1 MLTQRLGSE
10 TQKDPAFLAELI
22 AAIQAHPGSCD
33 EVWLA
38 TDYGFPSMETH
49 RASAEALGKIAE
61 KFRAIGVRVS
71 LQLSNSL
78 GHGQYMSAR
87 DCSGLVYEGSPAE
100 NMVGH
105 RGERADYCFCWR
117 GAHVREYV
125 RQELSLYAAAV
136 QPDTVWIDDDLR
148 ATNHF
153 PVEYGCFCETCLT
166 QFCARYGV
174 EISREALV
182 RAINRGEAVW
192 RARWVEF
199 VREGLRDFTDE
210 MARAIH
216 AVSPDSA
223 IGLQGCAHG
232 AYTGYGYDFLY
243 SAMREATGKPPKSRP
258 GGGAYNDHNPLA
270 FLEKA
275 VLLNWQNEMLPAYVR
290 EIRPEI
296 ENLPDV
302 PYGKSIPGTILET
315 TLYLACGA
323 NAMSYAMLMNDY
335 EPMAWHAQ
343 MLAGFARHRPYWQ
356 ALAAANEGTAQA
368 GLIAVTAREGWKR
381 PLAEGEAD
389 FAWSREAYADALPLM
404 HAAIPVA
411 MRRERQAQGAVY
423 LLSAANAAALGAE
436 EIEFLLARSV
446 LCDGGALEALAR
458 RGYRFGARAVPV
470 DVSQLYERY
479 LPHPVNGAAA
489 GRTWS
494 QTLFVQKG
502 HRLEDLDGTTEPFSL
517 YGTNSKNRRAET
529 ADPAAPYGIA
539 NAFVTTQAGA
549 KWAVFGHN
557 LWQSVISSEKR
568 RQILAAAEALQPG
581 ALAAILD
588 TPWQAWVLPR
598 EDANGRVSSVSVVNL
613 SPGASESLSLRVRRP
628 KGGQLTLMGLDLAQT
643 PVSATPAGPDEIQ
656 LRLPPIPAWSV
667 ATLFLRG

>member
-1 MLTQRLGSE
+1 M
-10 TQKDPAFLAELI
+10 
-22 AAIQAHPGSCD
+22 
-33 EVWLA
+33 
-38 TDYGFPSMETH
+38 
-49 RASAEALGKIAE
+49 
-61 KFRAIGVRVS
+61 
-71 LQLSNSL
+71 
-78 GHGQYMSAR
+78 
-87 DCSGLVYEGSPAE
+87 
-100 NMVGH
+100 
-105 RGERADYCFCWR
+105 
-117 GAHVREYV
+117 
-125 RQELSLYAAAV
+125 
-136 QPDTVWIDDDLR
+136 
-148 ATNHF
+148 
-153 PVEYGCFCETCLT
+153 
-166 QFCARYGV
+166 
-174 EISREALV
+174 
-182 RAINRGEAVW
+182 
-192 RARWVEF
+192 
-199 VREGLRDFTDE
+199 
-210 MARAIH
+210 
-216 AVSPDSA
+216 
-223 IGLQGCAHG
+223 
-232 AYTGYGYDFLY
+232 
-243 SAMREATGKPPKSRP
+243 
-258 GGGAYNDHNPLA
+258 
-270 FLEKA
+270 
-275 VLLNWQNEMLPAYVR
+275 
-290 EIRPEI
+290 
-296 ENLPDV
+296 
-302 PYGKSIPGTILET
+302 
-315 TLYLACGA
+315 
-323 NAMSYAMLMNDY
+323 
-335 EPMAWHAQ
+335 
-343 MLAGFARHRPYWQ
+343 
-356 ALAAANEGTAQA
+356 
-368 GLIAVTAREGWKR
+368 
-381 PLAEGEAD
+381 
-389 FAWSREAYADALPLM
+389 
-404 HAAIPVA
+404 
-411 MRRERQAQGAVY
+411 
-423 LLSAANAAALGAE
+423 
-436 EIEFLLARSV
+436 LARSV

-458 RGYRFGARAVPV
+458 RGYRFGARAAPV

>member
-1 MLTQRLGSE
+1 
-10 TQKDPAFLAELI
+10 
-22 AAIQAHPGSCD
+22 
-33 EVWLA
+33 
-38 TDYGFPSMETH
+38 
-49 RASAEALGKIAE
+49 
-61 KFRAIGVRVS
+61 
-71 LQLSNSL
+71 
-78 GHGQYMSAR
+78 MSAR

-153 PVEYGCFCETCLT
+153 PVEYGCFCETCLA

-389 FAWSREAYADALPLM
+389 FAWSREAYADALPA
-404 HAAIPVA
+404 HARGHSRGHAPGA
-411 MRRERQAQGAVY
+411 AGAWRGLFAQRGER
-423 LLSAANAAALGAE
+423 
-436 EIEFLLARSV
+436 
-446 LCDGGALEALAR
+446 GGAGRGGDRVFAR
-458 RGYRFGARAVPV
+458 AQRAVRWRRAGGARAARL
-470 DVSQLYERY
+470 SFWRAG
-479 LPHPVNGAAA
+479 GA
-489 GRTWS
+489 G
-494 QTLFVQKG
+494 
-502 HRLEDLDGTTEPFSL
+502 
-517 YGTNSKNRRAET
+517 
-529 ADPAAPYGIA
+529 
-539 NAFVTTQAGA
+539 
-549 KWAVFGHN
+549 
-557 LWQSVISSEKR
+557 
-568 RQILAAAEALQPG
+568 
-581 ALAAILD
+581 
-588 TPWQAWVLPR
+588 
-598 EDANGRVSSVSVVNL
+598 
-613 SPGASESLSLRVRRP
+613 
-628 KGGQLTLMGLDLAQT
+628 
-643 PVSATPAGPDEIQ
+643 
-656 LRLPPIPAWSV
+656 
-667 ATLFLRG
+667 